1 MKLFLALLLII
12 SLASCSKSEQSNPPD
27 KIDPVLMERANELA
41 QKFIIVD
48 GHIDVPYRLKNKWE
62 DLSQKTTE
70 GHFDYVRAKAGGLNA
85 PFMSIYVP
93 ARFQK
98 TGEAKQVADELIDM
112 VYGVAEK
119 WPDKFEIATNEGEM
133 KREVEEN
140 KISLFMGMENGAPI
154 EDNLENLQYFYDRGI
169 RYITLAHSKNN
180 LICDSSYDSTRQW
193 NGLSEFGEKVVTEM
207 NHLGIMIDISHVTD
221 STFYEVMAL
230 STAPVIASHSSCRY
244 FTPGWERNMND
255 DMIIALAENGG
266 VMMMNFGSSFLKG
279 EYYDQAEKVEAEIKK
294 YLKDHHLN
302 KDDEHAK
309 IYEAKI
315 MEENVLGDVQDVVAH
330 IDHVVNLVGVDY
342 VGFGSDFDG
351 VSFLPRGL
359 EDVSKYPNLIY
370 ELLKKGYSEEDI
382 EKICS
387 GNILRVMSDVQNIAE
402 YFQSI

>member
-1 MKLFLALLLII
+1 MKLFLALLLIF

-27 KIDPVLMERANELA
+27 IIDPVLMERANELA

-62 DLSQKTTE
+62 DISQKTPE
-70 GHFDYVRAKAGGLNA
+70 GHFDYIRAKAGGLNA
-85 PFMSIYVP
+85 LFMSIYVP
-93 ARFQK
+93 ARYQK
-98 TGEAKQVADELIDM
+98 IGGAKQVADELIDM
-112 VYGVAEK
+112 VYGFTEK
-119 WPDKFEIATNEGEM
+119 WPDRFDIAVKEEDIIIQIGED
-133 KREVEEN
+133 
-140 KISLFMGMENGAPI
+140 KISLLMGMENGASI
-154 EDNLENLQYFYDRGI
+154 EDDVENLQYFYDRGI
-169 RYITLAHSKNN
+169 RYITLTHSKNN
-180 LICDSSYDSTRQW
+180 LICDSSYDSTQQW
-193 NGLSEFGEKVVTEM
+193 NGLSDFGEKVVTEM
-207 NHLGIMIDISHVTD
+207 NRLGIMIDISHVTD

-255 DMIIALAENGG
+255 EMIIALAENGG
-266 VMMMNFGSSFLKG
+266 VIMINFGSAFLKG
-279 EYYDQAEKVEAEIKK
+279 EYYDKAEELQAGIKQ
-294 YLKDHHLN
+294 YLKEHRLN

-309 IYEAKI
+309 IYESKI
-315 MEENVLGDVQDVVAH
+315 IEENVLGDARDVVAH
-330 IDHVVNLVGVDY
+330 IDHVVNLVGIDY

-370 ELLKKGYSEEDI
+370 ELLKKGYSEDDI

-402 YFQSI
+402 YFQSL

>member
-1 MKLFLALLLII
+1 MKIFHALLLLITI
-12 SLASCSKSEQSNPPD
+12 VSCSKSEKSVREE
-27 KIDPVLMERANELA
+27 KIDPVLRDRANALA

-62 DLSQKTTE
+62 DISQKTPE
-70 GHFDYVRAKAGGLNA
+70 GHFDYIRAKAGGLNA
-85 PFMSIYVP
+85 LFMSIYVP
-93 ARFQK
+93 ARYQK
-98 TGEAKQVADELIDM
+98 IGGAMQVADELIDM
-112 VYGVAEK
+112 VYGFSEK
-119 WPDKFEIATNEGEM
+119 WPDKFGIAVKEEEILNQVAED
-133 KREVEEN
+133 
-140 KISLFMGMENGAPI
+140 KISLLMGMENGAPI
-154 EDNLENLQYFYDRGI
+154 EADLENLKYFYDRGI

-193 NGLSEFGEKVVTEM
+193 HGLSDFGEKVVAEM
-207 NHLGIMIDISHVTD
+207 NRLGIMIDISHVTD

-244 FTPGWERNMND
+244 FTPSWERNMND
-255 DMIIALAENGG
+255 EMIIALAENGG
-266 VMMMNFGSSFLKG
+266 VMMVNFGSAFLKG
-279 EYYDQAEKVEAEIKK
+279 EYYDKAEKLHAGIKK

-302 KDDEHAK
+302 RNDEHAK
-309 IYEAKI
+309 IYESQI
-315 MEENVLGDVQDVVAH
+315 IEENVLGDVDDVVVH
-330 IDHVVNLVGVDY
+330 IDHVVNLVGIDY

-370 ELLKKGYSEEDI
+370 QLLKKGYSEEDI